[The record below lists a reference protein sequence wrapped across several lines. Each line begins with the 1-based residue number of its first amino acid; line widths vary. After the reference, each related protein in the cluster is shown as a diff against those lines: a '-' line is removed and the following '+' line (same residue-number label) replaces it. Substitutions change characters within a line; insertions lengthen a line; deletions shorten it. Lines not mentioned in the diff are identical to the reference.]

1 MKQRPTMSKHEQGL
15 TLVELLVALAI
26 GLVLLGGVYQV
37 FVSSTTVYRKNEQF
51 ARLQEN
57 ARFAMEILGRNL
69 RTAGYTGCSNQAGT
83 IVNTLNDTSFM
94 FDFNVGLQGFD
105 YTGPTVPSGVD
116 ALDYSPN
123 LDAAIPLTDLV
134 EGSDIITI
142 RSVATGNPILLE
154 TAMPDSS
161 ADLKVTDGTSTA
173 LIDTNDIVMI
183 SDCRNTAVFQ
193 VTNYTQANGNVV
205 HNAGGT
211 PTPGDPDY
219 PGNLTKNLGQ
229 AFPPG
234 SEIVKLSTTSYL
246 IRNNPAGVP
255 ALYRAQY
262 GQTEELVEGIER
274 MQLRYGVDT
283 TSDRQVDSYV
293 SAAGVADWNQVIAVR
308 VGLLVQGPID
318 GKAAVDTNTYDLD
331 ADGAAEYDPP
341 DERRMR
347 RVFKSTFVLRNRAN

>member
-1 MKQRPTMSKHEQGL
+1 MKQQPTMSAHEKGL

-37 FVSSTTVYRKNEQF
+37 FVSSTTAYRKNEQF

-57 ARFAMEILGRNL
+57 ARFAMEILGRDL
-69 RTAGYTGCSNQAGT
+69 RTAGYTGCSNQTGT
-83 IVNTLNDTSFM
+83 MVNTLNDTSFL
-94 FDFNVGLQGFD
+94 FDFNIGLQGFD
-105 YTGPTVPSGVD
+105 YVGPNIPAGVD
-116 ALDYSPN
+116 ALDFSPN

-134 EGSDIITI
+134 EDSDILTI

-161 ADLKVTDGTSTA
+161 ADLKVTDGTGTD
-173 LIDTNDIVMI
+173 LIDINDIVMV
-183 SDCRNTAVFQ
+183 SDCRSSAIFQ

-211 PTPGDPDY
+211 PTIGDPDY
-219 PGNLTKNLGQ
+219 PGNATKNLGQ
-229 AFPPG
+229 PFPSG
-234 SEIVKLSTTSYL
+234 SEIVRLSTTTYL

-255 ALYRAQY
+255 ALYSSRYNQIN
-262 GQTEELVEGIER
+262 ELIEGIER

-283 TSDRQVDSYV
+283 DNDLQVDSYV
-293 SAAGVADWNQVIAVR
+293 SAAGVGDWNQVIAVR
-308 VGLLVQGPID
+308 IGLLVQGQIN
-318 GKAAVDTNTYDLD
+318 GKAALDTNTYDLD
-331 ADGAAEYDPP
+331 ADGAADYDPP

-347 RVFKSTFVLRNRAN
+347 RVFKSTFVLRNRTN